1 MYFMFLSPTATGLAA
16 CRTTDYHC
24 MDRCMYFMFLSL
36 TATGLAACRTT
47 DYHCMD
53 RRSLLHYVPFSYSNW
68 LGSLS
73 DY

>member
-1 MYFMFLSPTATGLAA
+1 MCIIVFLSLAATGLAA

-36 TATGLAACRTT
+36 TATGLAAGRST

-53 RRSLLHYVPFSYSNW
+53 ERPVLYNVLHP
-68 LGSLS
+68 
-73 DY
+73 